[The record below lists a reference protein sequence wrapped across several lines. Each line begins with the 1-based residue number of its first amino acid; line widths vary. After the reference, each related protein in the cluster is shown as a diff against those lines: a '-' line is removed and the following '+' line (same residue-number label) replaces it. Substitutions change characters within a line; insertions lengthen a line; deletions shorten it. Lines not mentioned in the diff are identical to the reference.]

1 METPNAFLHSFT
13 PVFPR
18 FHLPQNQL
26 IDWTFSCHERAIE
39 LLGAHDLNKLQ
50 SYRRFCLDEEQI
62 RERYFECDDVND
74 SWDEHT
80 IYNVSAET
88 LHGKN
93 IEERHAFFDERA
105 REIFGE
111 IYQKENVPDHL
122 IHVTC
127 TGYLSPSPAQVYFS
141 DKQLRPEISH
151 AYHMGC
157 YASLPAVRIGEGIVR
172 GRNLEVDIVHTE
184 MCSIHMDPLS
194 YSAEQMVMQS
204 LFADGHIKYRL
215 SQEKSGKSLKL
226 LSTYEEIVPDSAKDM
241 TWVPGPYGM
250 KMTLSKEVPLKIA
263 MKIGPFLGR
272 LAEKAGMS
280 VEKLSREAIF
290 AVHPGGPK
298 IVSGVKDL
306 LGLSEEQVFHS
317 RKVLRERGNMSSAT
331 LPHVWKEILDA
342 NPETGTK
349 VVAFAF
355 GPGLTIIGAVFEV
368 T

>member
-1 METPNAFLHSFT
+1 METPNAFLHSFQ

-18 FHLPQNQL
+18 YHLPQNQL
-26 IDWTFSCHERAIE
+26 VDWTFSCHKRAIE
-39 LLGAHDLNKLQ
+39 LVGAHDLEKLQ
-50 SYRRFCLDEEQI
+50 SYRRYCLDEDQI
-62 RERYFECDDVND
+62 RERYYECDDVNEK
-74 SWDEHT
+74 WNEHA
-80 IYNVSAET
+80 IYNVEANT

-93 IEERHAFFDERA
+93 IEERHAFFEHRA
-105 REIFGE
+105 REIFAE
-111 IYQKENVPDHL
+111 IYHTTEVPDHL

-127 TGYLSPSPAQVYFS
+127 TGYLSPSPAQQFFS
-141 DKQLRPEISH
+141 GREIRPEISH

-172 GRNLEVDIVHTE
+172 GRNLNVDIVHTE

-215 SQEKSGKSLKL
+215 SQEKSGTSLRL
-226 LSTYEEIVPDSAKDM
+226 LATHEEIVPESANDM

-250 KMTLSKEVPLKIA
+250 KMTLSKEVPFKIG

-272 LAEKAGMS
+272 LSEKAGLN
-280 VEKLSREAIF
+280 VDQLRKEAIF

-298 IVSGVKDL
+298 IVSGVRDL
-306 LGLSEEQVFHS
+306 LGLSEEQVTHS

-331 LPHVWKEILDA
+331 LPHVWKEIIDA
-342 NPETGTK
+342 NPGAGTK

-368 T
+368 A